1 MTGDDRCTIEK
12 QSTNAIP
19 PSSPPSA
26 GIFWVHGKENLAVFL
41 GTVFVLAIALCLT
54 SILYLRSKGYL
65 LSQRQ
70 PNGTTSS
77 VPSSPAPPASQLVI
91 PFVALHDSAGRD
103 ADANGSSRK
112 SLGRILRSVMEN
124 YQRESSQALTGLSA
138 MLDEALTSE
147 ANVYGRQKKNWKV
160 AKLLSAKIER
170 RIQRTATCL
179 EHDERVLAKLLGNFS
194 IVLALPDEEIHN
206 ASNTACENRTDRTE
220 VDKIRTGSS
229 STTYR
234 LPERKKVEG
243 NETETHSYDSATQIW
258 AHLVRDWTVEGKAI
272 RNIIYG
278 WCYQQMDTFCRN
290 PPFDRTVLVPGSGM
304 GRLAYDLFLRGYN
317 VEANE
322 LSSSMAAAASSV
334 LRNQISG
341 NFHPYVLDGMANEVD
356 SERRFDSVRF
366 PDIPIQIIASLDN
379 QNGSVGESNGS
390 GSLSYTVGDFVGN
403 DDYYYRRQRVGQFDA
418 IVSSVDI

>member
-1 MTGDDRCTIEK
+1 MTGDNRCTIEK

-19 PSSPPSA
+19 PSSPPSI
-26 GIFWVHGKENLAVFL
+26 GIFWVHGKENVAVFL
-41 GTVFVLAIALCLT
+41 GTVFVLAIGLCLT
-54 SILYLRSKGYL
+54 SILCLRSKGYL
-65 LSQRQ
+65 LPQRR
-70 PNGTTSS
+70 PSDATSS
-77 VPSSPAPPASQLVI
+77 VPSSPAPPTSQLVI
-91 PFVALHDSAGRD
+91 PFVALHDSVGRD
-103 ADANGSSRK
+103 ADANGSNRMP
-112 SLGRILRSVMEN
+112 LWRILRSVMEN
-124 YQRESSQALTGLSA
+124 YQRESSQALTGLST
-138 MLDEALTSE
+138 MLDEALTFE

-194 IVLALPDEEIHN
+194 VVLALPDKEIHN
-206 ASNTACENRTDRTE
+206 ASNAAGENKTVMTQ
-220 VDKIRTGSS
+220 VDKMRTGSS
-229 STTYR
+229 STKYR
-234 LPERKKVEG
+234 LPERKKIEV
-243 NETETHSYDSATQIW
+243 NATETHSYDSATQIW
-258 AHLVRDWTVEGKAI
+258 AHLVRDWTDEGKAI
-272 RNIIYG
+272 RYIIYD

-290 PPFDRTVLVPGSGM
+290 SPFDTTVLVPGSGM
-304 GRLAYDLFLRGYN
+304 GRLAYDLFRRGYN

-366 PDIPIQIIASLDN
+366 PDIPIQAIASLDN
-379 QNGSVGESNGS
+379 QNGLVDESNGS

-403 DDYYYRRQRVGQFDA
+403 DDYYYRRQRVGHFDA
-418 IVSSVDI
+418 IVSSIDI